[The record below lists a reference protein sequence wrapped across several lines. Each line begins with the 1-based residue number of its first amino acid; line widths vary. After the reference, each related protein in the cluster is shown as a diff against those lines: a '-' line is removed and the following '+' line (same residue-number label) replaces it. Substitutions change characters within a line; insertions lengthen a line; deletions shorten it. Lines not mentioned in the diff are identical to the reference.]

1 MLTQYGERHQINY
14 RHLLKNVRRKSD
26 RSLRFVNSSVDN
38 HYNQNNQNHHS
49 PNPDIL
55 FHQSMNQAS
64 RTSQPLIKTL
74 KTFLESKNKS
84 VDCHHQSLDR
94 RANMKSTEI
103 SKTDLQLTPN
113 LTSVSTAPS
122 PDDRQRILILNE
134 GLCKK
139 KPEGLW
145 GEKTVGQL
153 DTLTTNSDCQRM
165 RTKKITEHQTQ
176 ELFNPENA
184 LGSRHQIEAALRESE
199 TKNRSLLTA
208 IPDLMFRLNQQGIFL
223 DYFPAKD
230 DRDAPNPDRFVGKS
244 IEEILSA
251 DLAVWTRY
259 YLEQTLATG
268 QPQAGEYN
276 LRENNSW
283 KHYEARYVPF
293 GETEVLAIVRDITIR
308 KQMEADLRLAQIK
321 ERDRAIQVEQTLQQ
335 LQQTQSQLIQAEKM
349 SALGGMVAGIAHEI
363 NNPISFIYGNVAP
376 AIEYIKD
383 LLKLLSLY
391 QEHYPNSLPQEIEEH
406 MENIE
411 LDFIIQDL
419 PKLLSSMKMGADRIR
434 EIVKSLR
441 NFSRLDEGEKKPVDI
456 HEGIENTLLILQHRL
471 KAKGDRPGI
480 EIQKEY
486 GDIPKVECY
495 AGLMNQVFMNII
507 GNAIDA
513 LESHH
518 SEQKALGFPSSDR
531 QLRIGIHTALSAN
544 NSLLISITD
553 NGAGI
558 PEEVQKRLFDP
569 FFTTK
574 PVGKGTGLG
583 LSISYSIVEK
593 HRGQLKCISEVGNG
607 TQFLIEIPV
616 QVSDN

>member
-1 MLTQYGERHQINY
+1 MLTEYRERHQLNY
-14 RHLLKNVRRKSD
+14 HHLLKNVRRNSD
-26 RSLRFVNSSVDN
+26 RRLRRVNSSVDH
-38 HYNQNNQNHHS
+38 HYNQNHHS
-49 PNPDIL
+49 RNPEIL
-55 FHQSMNQAS
+55 CHQSINQGS

-74 KTFLESKNKS
+74 KTFLESQHQS
-84 VDCHHQSLDR
+84 VDDHHQSLDHR
-94 RANMKSTEI
+94 QNMKGTEI
-103 SKTDLQLTPN
+103 PKTDLQLQPN
-113 LTSVSTAPS
+113 LTSLSTAS
-122 PDDRQRILILNE
+122 SRDDRHRIFIINE
-134 GLCKK
+134 GLSKK
-139 KPEGLW
+139 KPEGWW
-145 GEKTVGQL
+145 GETTVEPLDPLAIHSEGQKL
-153 DTLTTNSDCQRM
+153 KE
-165 RTKKITEHQTQ
+165 TKINENKAK

-184 LGSRHQIEAALRESE
+184 MTDRHDIEAALRESE

-230 DRDAPNPDRFVGKS
+230 DRDAPNPEQFIGKS
-244 IEEILSA
+244 IEETLSD

-268 QPQAGEYN
+268 QPQSGEYN
-276 LRENNSW
+276 LRENKTW

-293 GETEVLAIVRDITIR
+293 GDTEVLAIVRDITIR

-321 ERDRAIQVEQTLQQ
+321 ERDRAIQVEQTLQK

-383 LLKLLSLY
+383 LLDLLSLY
-391 QEHYPNSLPQEIEEH
+391 QEHYPGDLPQEIQEH
-406 MENIE
+406 IENID
-411 LDFIIQDL
+411 LHFLIQDL
-419 PKLLSSMKMGADRIR
+419 PKLLSSMEMGAERIR

-471 KAKGDRPGI
+471 KAKSDRPAI
-480 EIQKEY
+480 EIQKQY
-486 GDIPKVECY
+486 GDLPQVECY

-518 SEQKALGFPSSDR
+518 SNAKEPDSLSSNH
-531 QLRIGIHTALSAN
+531 QLRIGIHTEISPD
-544 NSLLISITD
+544 NSLVIGITD
-553 NGAGI
+553 NGSGI
-558 PEEVQKRLFDP
+558 PEEVKKRLFDP

-593 HRGQLKCISEVGNG
+593 HRGQLKCISEVGQG
-607 TQFLIEIPV
+607 TKFLIEIPV
-616 QVSDN
+616 QVSDD